1 MPFVGMN
8 AEEAYSFF
16 SAAERSGRVLNV
28 RGEVDSY
35 MVHALAYL
43 EGRELAPPAHPG
55 RLLEIMQTAVIAS
68 QRAAD
73 LYTIQTLAQLCAK
86 KASRPVYQ
94 SRPTPQPEPVAPV
107 APETKPIETKPPTP
121 PETKPAPKPPK
132 PVKPTKPLI

>member
-1 MPFVGMN
+1 MPFAGMN

-16 SAAERSGRVLNV
+16 NAAERSGRVLNV

-43 EGRELAPPAHPG
+43 EDRELAPPAHPG

-73 LYTIQTLAQLCAK
+73 LYVVQTLAQLCAK

-94 SRPTPQPEPVAPV
+94 SRPAPKPEPVAPD
-107 APETKPIETKPPTP
+107 PEPVEP